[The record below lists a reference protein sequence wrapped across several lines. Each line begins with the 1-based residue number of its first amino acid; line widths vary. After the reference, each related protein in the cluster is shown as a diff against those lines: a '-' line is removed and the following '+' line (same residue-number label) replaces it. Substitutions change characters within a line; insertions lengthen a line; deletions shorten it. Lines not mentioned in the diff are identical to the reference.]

1 MFNKDSL
8 ILGIFMGL
16 AIPFVGYAVILMIFE
31 QIGASEWLNS
41 EARDITFRART
52 IAVLAVCLNI
62 LPFRYYQKQFYQSS
76 MSGVVF
82 ATLIYVGLWMFKF
95 SANLF

>member
-8 ILGIFMGL
+8 ILGILLGF

-31 QIGASEWLNS
+31 QIGASEWLNR

-52 IAVLAVCLNI
+52 IAVLAICLNI
-62 LPFRYYQKQFYQSS
+62 IPFRYYQKQRYEAS
-76 MSGVVF
+76 MRGVIL
-82 ATLIYVGLWMFKF
+82 ATMIYVGLWMFKF
-95 SANLF
+95 SGHLF

>member
-8 ILGIFMGL
+8 ILGILLGL
-16 AIPFVGYAVILMIFE
+16 AIPFVGYAVILMFFE
-31 QIGASEWLNS
+31 QVGASEWLNR

-52 IAVLAVCLNI
+52 IAVLAICLNI
-62 LPFRYYQKQFYQSS
+62 IPFRYYQKQRYESS
-76 MSGVVF
+76 MRGVVF